1 MTTKVLS
8 NKNIVESFSDILDSL
23 SKKERN
29 VIERRVWLFSDKETL
44 QNIGSSFSPCITRER
59 VRQIE
64 ESWIKKIWRIV
75 KATLLTSIQE
85 TTNKY
90 LLLHWGLI
98 SKEKIT
104 NILIKELKLEKI
116 MEPSEVIY
124 KDFSEE
130 KLPISGIYTK
140 GKAYIVSYLEYI
152 GEGNLKLNGENS
164 EAVWVSKDKAIE
176 LFRLGEPKKAE
187 ELVGYISMEA

>member
-1 MTTKVLS
+1 MFVDELVKKLQAEQEYRPTAVAVIYRGEGDSREYLILKTS
-8 NKNIVESFSDILDSL
+8 NSEIDPDDPFPDT
-23 SKKERN
+23 
-29 VIERRVWLFSDKETL
+29 WLLLQGGIKPGETYQEGL
-44 QNIGSSFSPCITRER
+44 YRE
-59 VRQIE
+59 IFE
-64 ESWIKKIWRIV
+64 ESGID
-75 KATLLTSIQE
+75 E
-85 TTNKY
+85 
-90 LLLHWGLI
+90 
-98 SKEKIT
+98 
-104 NILIKELKLEKI
+104 KELKLEKI